1 MEKIKGINKDGKVVE
16 INGDEWE
23 KFVEALQAS
32 TEKKKAPKI
41 QEKRSRRF
49 SLTTYID
56 REAVESFVSSQSWVQ
71 HWAMCTH
78 DRDIKEDGTPKEV
91 HTHIL
96 LYTYDAKTSSA
107 LRKIFDRFSAELY
120 EGTDKEVQNTMC
132 QVLYDTVYMWRYLV
146 HKDDKDKAQ
155 YDDLERICDDFAY
168 WTKLEKSQGM
178 TDSKE
183 NMGLQVFNDILDGV
197 TTRELI
203 ERYGK
208 DYIYHAHMYKQ
219 VVCDYN
225 REESVKAWRSELDK
239 KAMFDIT
246 DLFPLLLEGS
256 PFTKATLNAFN
267 LVLDYIK
274 RECLFTYNS
283 KINLYL
289 EDKNENNV

>member
-1 MEKIKGINKDGKVVE
+1 
-16 INGDEWE
+16 
-23 KFVEALQAS
+23 
-32 TEKKKAPKI
+32 
-41 QEKRSRRF
+41 
-49 SLTTYID
+49 
-56 REAVESFVSSQSWVQ
+56 
-71 HWAMCTH
+71 MCTH